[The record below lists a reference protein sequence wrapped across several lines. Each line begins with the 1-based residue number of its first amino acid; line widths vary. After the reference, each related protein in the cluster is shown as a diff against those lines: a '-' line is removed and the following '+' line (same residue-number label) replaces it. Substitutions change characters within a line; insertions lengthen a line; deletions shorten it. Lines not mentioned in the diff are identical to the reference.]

1 MGIAYN
7 TSTVTE
13 GLVLAFDIANPRCY
27 PKAGTN
33 LRNLVDSTNNST
45 IQGTV
50 NFDPGAGGNL
60 AFDGSANY
68 VDFFAPNLGTTTT
81 VEMWVSLGVSYAGN
95 MFFGFN
101 SYDVWCSGGNIGFNT
116 GNSDLYGISSATVT
130 SLGLVGNPKHY
141 VFEMRSDLSYA
152 NNKIYING
160 FSQSLSQLLATESS
174 ANRNF
179 NSGNGRIAGW
189 LNSSL
194 FRMPMNWSNFR
205 VYNRAL
211 TQNEINQN
219 FSALRGRYGV

>member
-1 MGIAYN
+1 MGTNYN
-7 TSTVTE
+7 SSTVTN
-13 GLVLAFDIANPRCY
+13 GLVLAFDIANRKCY
-27 PKAGTN
+27 SQTGTN
-33 LRNLVDSTNNST
+33 LRNLVDSTSNST

-50 NFDPGAGGNL
+50 NFDPGGGGNL
-60 AFDGSANY
+60 AFDGSTNY

-81 VEMWVSLGVSYAGN
+81 VEMWVSLGASYAGN
-95 MFFGFN
+95 MFFGF
-101 SYDVWCSGGNIGFNT
+101 SLYDVWCNNGNIGFNT
-116 GNSDLYGISSATVT
+116 GNSDLYGISSATAT

-141 VFEMRSDLSYA
+141 VFEMRSDVAYT

-160 FSQSLSQLLATESS
+160 VSQSLSQLAATESS

-189 LNSSL
+189 LSSSL

-219 FSALRGRYGV
+219 FNALRGRYGV